1 MPPVNSIHQLVEGQW
16 VKIGSMTR
24 GRCWC
29 LAVSPSPD
37 RILIVVE
44 WEQNS
49 LLKNVLLS
57 RFCIYIIPSV
67 IV

>member
-1 MPPVNSIHQLVEGQW
+1 MSPVNSIHQLVKGQW

-37 RILIVVE
+37 RILIVGGVGAEFSVE
-44 WEQNS
+44 EY
-49 LLKNVLLS
+49 VA
-57 RFCIYIIPSV
+57 V
-67 IV
+67 